1 MIIFFFSSR
10 RRHTR
15 CALVTGVQ
23 TCALPISGSD
33 ATSIPDCGIVCT
45 GKWNGAEVVGI
56 RLSFDKRY
64 ITLAPVATVVGLAFR
79 MYDPDGLLGETRDIG
94 ISLALIP
101 RDTPGL
107 DIGRRHFPLNVPFQN
122 GPVRGKDVFVPLSA
136 LIGGP
141 DMAGQG
147 WRRMVEVL

>member
-23 TCALPISGSD
+23 TCALPHAGSD
-33 ATSIPDCGIVCT
+33 ATSIPDYGIVCT

-64 ITLAPVATVVGLAFR
+64 ITLAPVATVGGMAFR

-94 ISLALIP
+94 ISLALRT
-101 RDTPGL
+101 RDK
-107 DIGRRHFPLNVPFQN
+107 IGRAHV
-122 GPVRGKDVFVPLSA
+122 
-136 LIGGP
+136 
-141 DMAGQG
+141 
-147 WRRMVEVL
+147 

>member
-1 MIIFFFSSR
+1 
-10 RRHTR
+10 
-15 CALVTGVQ
+15 
-23 TCALPISGSD
+23 
-33 ATSIPDCGIVCT
+33 
-45 GKWNGAEVVGI
+45 
-56 RLSFDKRY
+56 
-64 ITLAPVATVVGLAFR
+64 
-79 MYDPDGLLGETRDIG
+79 MYGPDGRVGETRDIG

-136 LIGGP
+136 LIGGS

-147 WRRMVEVL
+147 WRMLVEVLSVRSEEHTSELQSLMRISYAVFCLKKKKKNVPEKKRTICYKI